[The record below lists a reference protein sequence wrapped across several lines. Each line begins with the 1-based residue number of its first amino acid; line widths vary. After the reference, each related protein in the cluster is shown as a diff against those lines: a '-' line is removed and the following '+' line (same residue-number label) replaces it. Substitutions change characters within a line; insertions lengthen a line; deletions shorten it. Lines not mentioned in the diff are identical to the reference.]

1 LRKALKPDPCKKK
14 FNLLNRERGCPGSP
28 SLFFSK
34 SFTFSTD
41 IFMRRFRYTLIAVCL
56 VLLFLGVSDLNLW
69 FNNQAPQP
77 VSIETLEQIGAPGEW
92 LDVKAGYQDLDRAIS
107 TSGSLE
113 MEALLVPLV
122 AHPDQEQIHVMV
134 ETRDPRQL
142 KLFQDYH
149 FFTDTLPEKRDFRRK
164 HGAEF
169 KGQRDITGML
179 VAGLIARGNQQKLI
193 KLAQETDLNVAD
205 DVIFL
210 SEGKEPD
217 KWRGIFFS
225 VVGLLGLFKVLTH
238 KKAVTPASEETDQDL
253 E

>member
-1 LRKALKPDPCKKK
+1 
-14 FNLLNRERGCPGSP
+14 
-28 SLFFSK
+28 
-34 SFTFSTD
+34 
-41 IFMRRFRYTLIAVCL
+41 MRRFRYTLIAVCL
-56 VLLFLGVSDLNLW
+56 VLLILGVSDLTLW
-69 FNNQAPQP
+69 FNNQDPQA
-77 VSIETLEQIGAPGEW
+77 VSIETLEQIGAPAEW

-134 ETRDPRQL
+134 ETRDPHQL

-149 FFTDTLPEKRDFRRK
+149 FFTDTLPEKKEFRRN

-179 VAGLIARGNQQKLI
+179 VAGLIARGNRQKLI
-193 KLAQETDLNVAD
+193 DLAKETDLNIAD

-210 SEGKEPD
+210 SEGKEPG
-217 KWRGIFFS
+217 KLRGVFFTLI
-225 VVGLLGLFKVLTH
+225 GLLGMFKVFTH
-238 KKAVTPASEETDQDL
+238 KKADAPTPEKMDH
-253 E
+253 